1 MMPKI
6 HRRKSGLK
14 KVFSALPLEEQVRR
28 VNEALMASVFP
39 MLGSHGG
46 GVEIM
51 DIEGFEVKI
60 RYLGACHGCVLAG
73 SGTLQFIEQALQGQI
88 DGRIRVIPV

>member
-1 MMPKI
+1 MP
-6 HRRKSGLK
+6 SK
-14 KVFSALPLEEQVRR
+14 KAAKGSSKKQSFDKLPLDEQVRR
-28 VNEALMASVFP
+28 VNEALMMGVFP

-60 RYLGACHGCVLAG
+60 RYLGACHGCMLAG
-73 SGTLQFIEQALQGQI
+73 SGTLQFIEQTLQSQV
-88 DGRIRVIPV
+88 DERIKVVPV